1 MTHSVADSAGAMW
14 LTRLAAGGRRWLAVA
29 LPLGLLALAAVW
41 LFGQRAHGVAAP
53 AAGGAPAAADTLHLS
68 VAQRRSIGVER
79 IGSALFHS
87 QVKTDGRI
95 VFNGDQLTPVYS
107 PYSGRVTRV
116 VAPLGALL
124 RPGQPLFE
132 LEAAEYAQ
140 GQSDLLATQAQ
151 LKLALAN
158 EQRRHASYDVHGASL
173 QDWQQAQSDLA
184 GAQAAAAAA
193 RNRLRILGQS
203 EAQIDALLESGARAR
218 ARVTA
223 AAPLAGVVV
232 DRQLGPGQYLQAGTG
247 AAVYTIADL
256 STVWLLASVREAD
269 AAAVH
274 VGQPVTVHVTA
285 IPEREFTTRVSY
297 VAPTVDAATRRV
309 VVHAVIGNADGALKP
324 EMLANAEIQTSADVP
339 SPAVPRQAVIYE
351 GDRSRVWVM
360 TTDHDVALRQIRL
373 GREQD
378 ERLEVLQGLDVGER
392 VVTRGALFIDRA
404 ASGE

>member
-1 MTHSVADSAGAMW
+1 MW
-14 LTRLAAGGRRWLAVA
+14 LPRRAARGRRWLGIA
-29 LPLGLLALAAVW
+29 LPVAALALAALW
-41 LFGQRAHGVAAP
+41 LLGPRAHGVAAP
-53 AAGGAPAAADTLHLS
+53 NAGAATAAGTLHLS
-68 VAQRRSIGVER
+68 DAQRRSIGVER

-95 VFNGDQLTPVYS
+95 VFNGDRLTPVYS

-116 VAPLGALL
+116 IAPLGALL
-124 RPGQPLFE
+124 RQGQALFE
-132 LEAAEYAQ
+132 LDASEYAQ
-140 GQSDLLATQAQ
+140 AQSDLLAAHAQ

-158 EQRRHASYDVHGASL
+158 EERRHASYDVHGASL

-184 GAQAAAAAA
+184 AAQAAAAAA

-203 EAQIDALLESGARAR
+203 EAQIDALLASGTQPQ

-232 DRQLGPGQYLQAGTG
+232 DRQLGPGQYLQA
-247 AAVYTIADL
+247 AASSAVYTIADL
-256 STVWLLASVREAD
+256 SSLWLLASVREAD

-274 VGQPVTVHVTA
+274 VGQPVTVYVTA
-285 IPEREFTTRVSY
+285 MPEREFRTRVSY

-309 VVHAVIGNADGALKP
+309 VVHAIVDNAQGALKP
-324 EMLANAEIQTSADVP
+324 EMLANAEIQTSDDVP

-351 GDRSRVWVM
+351 GDRARVWVM
-360 TTDHDVALRQIRL
+360 MPTDHDVALRQIRL
-373 GREQD
+373 GRERD
-378 ERLEVLQGLDVGER
+378 DRLEVLQGLEVGER

>member
-1 MTHSVADSAGAMW
+1 VNHSVADTAVAW
-14 LTRLAAGGRRWLAVA
+14 LRRFAAGGRRWLAVA
-29 LPLGLLALAAVW
+29 LPLAGLLFAAVW
-41 LFGQRAHGVAAP
+41 LLGQRAHGVAAP
-53 AAGGAPAAADTLHLS
+53 AAGAAPARAGTLHLS
-68 VAQRRSIGVER
+68 DAQRRSIGVEL

-116 VAPLGALL
+116 IAPLGALL
-124 RPGQPLFE
+124 SRGQPLFE
-132 LEAAEYAQ
+132 LDASEYAQ
-140 GQSDLLATQAQ
+140 AQSDLLATQAQ

-158 EQRRHASYDVHGASL
+158 EQRRHASYDIHGASL

-203 EAQIDALLESGARAR
+203 EAQIDAVLASGARPQ
-218 ARVTA
+218 ARVIA

-232 DRQLGPGQYLQAGTG
+232 DRQLGPGQYLQAG
-247 AAVYTIADL
+247 ASSSVYTIADL
-256 STVWLLASVREAD
+256 STVWLLASVREGD

-274 VGQPVTVHVTA
+274 VGQLVTVRVTA
-285 IPEREFTTRVSY
+285 IPDREFKTRVSY

-324 EMLANAEIQTSADVP
+324 EMLANAEIQTSAEVP

-351 GDRSRVWVM
+351 GDRARVWVM
-360 TTDHDVALRQIRL
+360 ASDHDVALRQIRL

-378 ERLEVLQGLDVGER
+378 DRLEVLLGLGVGER

>member
-1 MTHSVADSAGAMW
+1 MW
-14 LTRLAAGGRRWLAVA
+14 LTRLAAGGRRWLGIA
-29 LPLGLLALAAVW
+29 LPLAALALAAVW
-41 LFGQRAHGVAAP
+41 LLGQRAHGVAAP
-53 AAGGAPAAADTLHLS
+53 AAGAATAPGTLRLS
-68 VAQRRSIGVER
+68 DAQRRSIGVER

-95 VFNGDQLTPVYS
+95 VFNADQLTPVYS

-116 VAPLGALL
+116 IAPLGALL
-124 RPGQPLFE
+124 RQGQPLFE

-140 GQSDLLATQAQ
+140 GQSDLLAAHAQ

-158 EQRRHASYDVHGASL
+158 EERRHASYDVHGASL
-173 QDWQQAQSDLA
+173 QDWQQAQSELA
-184 GAQAAAAAA
+184 AAQAAAAAA

-203 EAQIDALLESGARAR
+203 EAQIDALLASGTRPQ

-232 DRQLGPGQYLQAGTG
+232 DRQLGPGQYLQAG
-247 AAVYTIADL
+247 ASSAVYTIADL
-256 STVWLLASVREAD
+256 SSLWLLASVREAD

-274 VGQPVTVHVTA
+274 VGQPVTVYVTA
-285 IPEREFTTRVSY
+285 MPEREFGTRVSY
-297 VAPTVDAATRRV
+297 VAPTVDPATRRV
-309 VVHAVIGNADGALKP
+309 VVHAIVDNAQGALKP
-324 EMLANAEIQTSADVP
+324 EMLANAEIQTSDDVP

-351 GDRSRVWVM
+351 GDRARVWVM
-360 TTDHDVALRQIRL
+360 MPTDHDVALRQIRL
-373 GREQD
+373 GRERD
-378 ERLEVLQGLDVGER
+378 DRLEVLQGLEVGER

>member
-1 MTHSVADSAGAMW
+1 MAGAMS
-14 LTRLAAGGRRWLAVA
+14 LKRFTAGARRWLVVA
-29 LPLGLLALAAVW
+29 LPLVALGVAALWLL
-41 LFGQRAHGVAAP
+41 GQRAQGVAAAG
-53 AAGGAPAAADTLHLS
+53 AATAPAGTLRLS
-68 VAQRRSIGVER
+68 EAQRRSIGVEG

-95 VFNGDQLTPVYS
+95 VFNGDRLTPVYS

-116 VAPLGALL
+116 IAPLGALV
-124 RPGQPLFE
+124 RQGQALFE
-132 LEAAEYAQ
+132 LEAAEYSQ
-140 GQSDLLATQAQ
+140 GQSDLLAAHAQ

-184 GAQAAAAAA
+184 AAQAAAAAA

-203 EAQIDALLESGARAR
+203 EAQIDALLASGTRPQ

-223 AAPLAGVVV
+223 TAPLAGVVV
-232 DRQLGPGQYLQAGTG
+232 DRQLGPGQYLQAG
-247 AAVYTIADL
+247 ASSAVYTIADL
-256 STVWLLASVREAD
+256 SSLWLLASVREAD

-274 VGQPVTVHVTA
+274 VGQPVTVYVTA
-285 IPEREFTTRVSY
+285 MPEREFRTRVSY
-297 VAPTVDAATRRV
+297 VAPTVDPATRRV
-309 VVHAVIGNADGALKP
+309 VVHAMVDNAQGALKP
-324 EMLANAEIQTSADVP
+324 EMLANAEIQTSDDVP

-351 GDRSRVWVM
+351 GDRARVWVM
-360 TTDHDVALRQIRL
+360 SSDHDVALRQIRL
-373 GREQD
+373 GRERGD
-378 ERLEVLQGLDVGER
+378 RLEVLQGLGVGER

>member
-1 MTHSVADSAGAMW
+1 MAGAIS
-14 LTRLAAGGRRWLAVA
+14 LKRFAAGARRWLVVA
-29 LPLGLLALAAVW
+29 LLLVAVGLAA
-41 LFGQRAHGVAAP
+41 LRLLGQRALGVGGAG
-53 AAGGAPAAADTLHLS
+53 AAGEADGSLHLS
-68 VAQRRSIGVER
+68 DAQRRSIGIER

-87 QVKTDGRI
+87 QVRTDGRI
-95 VFNGDQLTPVYS
+95 VFNGDRLTPVYS

-116 VAPLGALL
+116 IAPLGALL
-124 RPGQPLFE
+124 RQGQALFE
-132 LEAAEYAQ
+132 LDASEYAQ
-140 GQSDLLATQAQ
+140 GQSELLAAHAQ

-158 EQRRHASYDVHGASL
+158 EQRRHASYDIHGESL

-184 GAQAAAAAA
+184 AAQAAAAAA

-203 EAQIDALLESGARAR
+203 EAQIDALLASGTRPQ

-232 DRQLGPGQYLQAGTG
+232 ARQLGPGQYLQAG
-247 AAVYTIADL
+247 ASSAVYTIADL
-256 STVWLLASVREAD
+256 SSLWLLASVREAD

-285 IPEREFTTRVSY
+285 IPEREFSTRVSY
-297 VAPTVDAATRRV
+297 VAPTVDPATRRV
-309 VVHAVIGNADGALKP
+309 VVHAMVDNAQGALRP
-324 EMLANAEIQTSADVP
+324 EMLANAEIQTSDDLP

-351 GDRSRVWVM
+351 GDRARVWVM
-360 TTDHDVALRQIRL
+360 SSDHDVALRQIRL
-373 GREQD
+373 GRERD
-378 ERLEVLQGLDVGER
+378 DRLEVLQGLGVGER

>member
-1 MTHSVADSAGAMW
+1 MTHSVADTAGAMW

-29 LPLGLLALAAVW
+29 LPLAGLALAAVW
-41 LFGQRAHGVAAP
+41 LLGQRAHGVAAA

-68 VAQRRSIGVER
+68 DAQRRSIGVER

-95 VFNGDQLTPVYS
+95 VFNGDQLTPVY
-107 PYSGRVTRV
+107 PQYSGRVTRV
-116 VAPLGALL
+116 IAPLGALL

-132 LEAAEYAQ
+132 LEASEYAQ
-140 GQSDLLATQAQ
+140 GQSDLLAAQAQ

-158 EQRRHASYDVHGASL
+158 EQRRHASYDIHGASL
-173 QDWQQAQSDLA
+173 QDWQQAQSELA
-184 GAQAAAAAA
+184 SAQAAAAAA

-203 EAQIDALLESGARAR
+203 EAQIDALLESGARPQ

-232 DRQLGPGQYLQAGTG
+232 DRQLGPGQYLQAGTSS
-247 AAVYTIADL
+247 AVYTIADL
-256 STVWLLASVREAD
+256 SSVWLLASVREAD

-285 IPEREFTTRVSY
+285 IPEREFRTRVSY
-297 VAPTVDAATRRV
+297 VAPTVDPATRRV
-309 VVHAVIGNADGALKP
+309 AVHAVIGNADGALKP

-339 SPAVPRQAVIYE
+339 APAVPRQAVIYE

-360 TTDHDVALRQIRL
+360 RTDHDVALRQIRL

-378 ERLEVLQGLDVGER
+378 ERLEVLQGLGVGER